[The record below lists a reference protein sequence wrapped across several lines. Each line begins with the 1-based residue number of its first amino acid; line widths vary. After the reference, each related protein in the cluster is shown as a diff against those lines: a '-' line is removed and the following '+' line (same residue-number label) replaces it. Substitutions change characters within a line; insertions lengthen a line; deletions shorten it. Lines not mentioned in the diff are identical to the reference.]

1 MRYEEVFLYADD
13 NGVLKKCLLDGYA
26 AGVCVCVATQCP
38 QLATIIELPNSPALV
53 QES

>member
-26 AGVCVCVATQCP
+26 AGVCVCVCCNPVSSAGDDH
-38 QLATIIELPNSPALV
+38 
-53 QES
+53 